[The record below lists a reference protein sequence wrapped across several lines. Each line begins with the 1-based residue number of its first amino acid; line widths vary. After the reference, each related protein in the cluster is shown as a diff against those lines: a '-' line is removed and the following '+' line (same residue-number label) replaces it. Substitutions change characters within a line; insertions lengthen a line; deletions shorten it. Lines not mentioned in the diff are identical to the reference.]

1 MCLNELC
8 SNSIYFDK
16 QFFFKKKLTRMH
28 KFLAVDF
35 LSISYDQTIHE
46 LHPR

>member
-1 MCLNELC
+1 MNFVQIQFI
-8 SNSIYFDK
+8 STNS
-16 QFFFKKKLTRMH
+16 FFLKKKLTRMH

>member
-1 MCLNELC
+1 MNFVQIQFI
-8 SNSIYFDK
+8 STNS
-16 QFFFKKKLTRMH
+16 FFKKKLTRMH